1 MPDTDID
8 YLMKL
13 EDREQVVTTLL
24 AKLMDRERT
33 NLEYDEEF
41 DDVVQDDEIDRM
53 VNELDAQ
60 GKRGGQQ
67 ASVSYAN

>member
-13 EDREQVVTTLL
+13 DDREQVVTTLL
-24 AKLMDRERT
+24 AKLMDRERK

-41 DDVVQDDEIDRM
+41 DELAQDDEIDRM

-60 GKRGGQQ
+60 GKRSGQK

>member
-13 EDREQVVTTLL
+13 DDREQVVTTLL

-41 DDVVQDDEIDRM
+41 DELAQDDEIDRM

-60 GKRGGQQ
+60 GKRSGQK

>member
-60 GKRGGQQ
+60 GKRTGQQ

>member
-13 EDREQVVTTLL
+13 DDREQVVTTLL

-41 DDVVQDDEIDRM
+41 DELAQDDEIDRM
-53 VNELDAQ
+53 VNELDA
-60 GKRGGQQ
+60 
-67 ASVSYAN
+67 

>member
-24 AKLMDRERT
+24 AKLMDRERQ

-41 DDVVQDDEIDRM
+41 DEVVQDDEIDRM

-60 GKRGGQQ
+60 GKQCGQL
-67 ASVSYAN
+67 AGVSYAN